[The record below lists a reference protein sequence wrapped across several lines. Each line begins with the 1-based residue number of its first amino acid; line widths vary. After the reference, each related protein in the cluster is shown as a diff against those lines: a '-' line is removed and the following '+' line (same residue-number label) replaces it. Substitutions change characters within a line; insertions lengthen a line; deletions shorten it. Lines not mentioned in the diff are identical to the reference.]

1 MCTGSLCKDTAESP
15 RVVINQTTNNNPY
28 TMKKAFILLAILT
41 VGMAAATAQDVK
53 IKRGKVTMSEAD
65 YNVLKQKAELY
76 EKTQQ
81 ALNETLAAYQ
91 KQQQMNDMYRPIELK
106 DFNDSASYAIGK
118 DIYQSWLQQN
128 LGINGQAAG
137 QSMIDCYKGQNTW
150 NDAMMR
156 PLLNRFQQ
164 EFEKR
169 QREEQER
176 MMAGKDDSIAAG
188 KKFLEENANNK
199 SVYQTKSGL
208 QYKIVKKGN
217 GKKPKATDKV
227 KVHYTGTLIDGKKF
241 DSSVDRGEP
250 AEFFLNQ
257 VIPGWTEGLQLMD
270 VGSKYI
276 LYIPYNLGY
285 GEQPMGAIPP
295 GSTLIF
301 EVELLDIIAGAQ
313 QNNNGIQVIRK

>member
-1 MCTGSLCKDTAESP
+1 
-15 RVVINQTTNNNPY
+15 
-28 TMKKAFILLAILT
+28 MKKTIFLAALL
-41 VGMAAATAQDVK
+41 VFGVTAMSQEVT

-65 YNVLKQKAELY
+65 YNMLKQKADLY
-76 EKTQQ
+76 ESTQKT
-81 ALNETLAAYQ
+81 LDETLEAYQ
-91 KQQQMNDMYRPIELK
+91 QQQRMNDMYKPIVLK
-106 DFNDSASYAIGK
+106 SFNDSASYAIGK

-150 NDAMMR
+150 TNETMR
-156 PLLNRFQQ
+156 PLLTRFQQ

-169 QREEQER
+169 QRAEQDK
-176 MMAGKDDSIAAG
+176 MMAGKDDNIAAG
-188 KKFLEENANNK
+188 KKFLTENALNK
-199 SVYQTKSGL
+199 SVYTTKSGL

-227 KVHYTGTLIDGKKF
+227 RVHYTGTLIDGTKF

-250 AEFFLNQ
+250 MEFPLNA

-270 VGSKYI
+270 EGSKYI
-276 LYIPYNLGY
+276 LYIPYTLGY
-285 GEQPMGAIPP
+285 GEQPVGSIPP

-301 EVELLDIIAGAQ
+301 EVELLKIL
-313 QNNNGIQVIRK
+313 

>member
-1 MCTGSLCKDTAESP
+1 MD
-15 RVVINQTTNNNPY
+15 N
-28 TMKKAFILLAILT
+28 
-41 VGMAAATAQDVK
+41 
-53 IKRGKVTMSEAD
+53 
-65 YNVLKQKAELY
+65 LY
-76 EKTQQ
+76 K
-81 ALNETLAAYQ
+81 
-91 KQQQMNDMYRPIELK
+91 PIVLK

-150 NDAMMR
+150 TNEMMR
-156 PLLNRFQQ
+156 PLLSRFQQ

-169 QREEQER
+169 QRAEQDK
-176 MMAGKDDSIAAG
+176 MMASKDDNIAAG
-188 KKFLEENANNK
+188 KKFLTENALNK
-199 SVYQTKSGL
+199 SIYTTKSGL

-227 KVHYTGTLIDGKKF
+227 RVHYTGTLIDGTKF
-241 DSSVDRGEP
+241 DSSIDRGEP
-250 AEFFLNQ
+250 MEFPLNA

-270 VGSKYI
+270 EGSKYI

-285 GEQPMGAIPP
+285 GDQPAGIIPP

-301 EVELLDIIAGAQ
+301 EVELLKIL
-313 QNNNGIQVIRK
+313 

>member
-1 MCTGSLCKDTAESP
+1 
-15 RVVINQTTNNNPY
+15 
-28 TMKKAFILLAILT
+28 MKKTLFIALLLA
-41 VGMAAATAQDVK
+41 VGVTAMAQEVT

-65 YNVLKQKAELY
+65 YNLLKQKADAY
-76 EKTQQ
+76 EATKK
-81 ALNETLAAYQ
+81 ALDETLAAYQ
-91 KQQQMNDMYRPIELK
+91 KQQSMNDMYRPIVLK

-128 LGINGQAAG
+128 LGINGEAAG

-150 NDAMMR
+150 TNETMR

-169 QREEQER
+169 QRAEQDK
-176 MMAGKDDSIAAG
+176 MMASKDENIDKG
-188 KKFLEENANNK
+188 KKFLQENALNK
-199 SVYQTKSGL
+199 SIYTTKSGL

-217 GKKPKATDKV
+217 GKKPKATDRV
-227 KVHYTGTLIDGKKF
+227 RVHYTGTLIDGTKF

-250 AEFFLNQ
+250 AEFPLNA

-270 VGSKYI
+270 EGSKYI

-285 GEQPMGAIPP
+285 GEQPVGSIPP

-301 EVELLDIIAGAQ
+301 EVELIEIL
-313 QNNNGIQVIRK
+313 K

>member
-1 MCTGSLCKDTAESP
+1 
-15 RVVINQTTNNNPY
+15 
-28 TMKKAFILLAILT
+28 MKKTLIIVALLT
-41 VGMAAATAQDVK
+41 VGITAMAQEVK

-65 YNVLKQKAELY
+65 YNMLKQKADAY
-76 EKTQQ
+76 EATKK
-81 ALNETLAAYQ
+81 ALNETLEAYQ
-91 KQQQMNDMYRPIELK
+91 KQQSMNDMYKPIVLK

-150 NDAMMR
+150 TNEMMR
-156 PLLNRFQQ
+156 PLLSRFQQ

-169 QREEQER
+169 QRAEQDK
-176 MMAGKDDSIAAG
+176 MMASKDENIAAG
-188 KKFLEENANNK
+188 KKFLEENALNK
-199 SVYQTKSGL
+199 SIYTTKSGL
-208 QYKIVKKGN
+208 QYKIIKKGN

-227 KVHYTGTLIDGKKF
+227 RVHYTGTLLDGTKF

-250 AEFFLNQ
+250 MEFPLNA

-270 VGSKYI
+270 EGSKYM

-285 GEQPMGAIPP
+285 GEHPVGSIPP

-301 EVELLDIIAGAQ
+301 EVELLKIL
-313 QNNNGIQVIRK
+313 

>member
-1 MCTGSLCKDTAESP
+1 
-15 RVVINQTTNNNPY
+15 
-28 TMKKAFILLAILT
+28 MKKTLFIALLLA
-41 VGMAAATAQDVK
+41 VGVTAMAQEVT

-65 YNVLKQKAELY
+65 YNLLKQKADAY
-76 EKTQQ
+76 EATKK
-81 ALNETLAAYQ
+81 ALDETLAAYQ
-91 KQQQMNDMYRPIELK
+91 KQQSMNDMYRPIVLK

-128 LGINGQAAG
+128 LGINGEAAG

-150 NDAMMR
+150 TNEMMR

-169 QREEQER
+169 QRAEQDK
-176 MMAGKDDSIAAG
+176 MMASKDENIDKG
-188 KKFLEENANNK
+188 KKFLQENALNK
-199 SVYQTKSGL
+199 SIYTTKSGL

-217 GKKPKATDKV
+217 GKKPKATDRV
-227 KVHYTGTLIDGKKF
+227 RVHYTGTLIDGTKF

-250 AEFFLNQ
+250 AEFPLNA

-270 VGSKYI
+270 EGSKYI

-285 GEQPMGAIPP
+285 GEQPVGSIPP

-301 EVELLDIIAGAQ
+301 DVELIEIL
-313 QNNNGIQVIRK
+313 K

>member
-1 MCTGSLCKDTAESP
+1 
-15 RVVINQTTNNNPY
+15 
-28 TMKKAFILLAILT
+28 MKKTIFIAVLLVLSASI
-41 VGMAAATAQDVK
+41 MAQDVT

-65 YNVLKQKAELY
+65 YNLLKQKADAY
-76 EKTQQ
+76 ENAQK
-81 ALNETLAAYQ
+81 ALDETLAAYQ
-91 KQQQMNDMYRPIELK
+91 KQQSMNDMYRPIVLK

-150 NDAMMR
+150 TNEMMR

-169 QREEQER
+169 QRAEQDK
-176 MMAGKDDSIAAG
+176 MMASKDENIDKG
-188 KKFLEENANNK
+188 KKFLQENALNK
-199 SVYQTKSGL
+199 SIYTTKSGL

-217 GKKPKATDKV
+217 GKKPKATDRV
-227 KVHYTGTLIDGKKF
+227 RVHYTGTLIDGTKF

-250 AEFFLNQ
+250 AEFPLNA

-270 VGSKYI
+270 EGSKYI
-276 LYIPYNLGY
+276 LYIPYDLGY
-285 GEQPMGAIPP
+285 GEQPVGSIPP

-301 EVELLDIIAGAQ
+301 EVELLQIL
-313 QNNNGIQVIRK
+313 K

>member
-1 MCTGSLCKDTAESP
+1 
-15 RVVINQTTNNNPY
+15 
-28 TMKKAFILLAILT
+28 MKKTLIIVALLT
-41 VGMAAATAQDVK
+41 VGITAMAQEVK

-65 YNVLKQKAELY
+65 YNMLKQKADAY
-76 EKTQQ
+76 EATKK
-81 ALNETLAAYQ
+81 ALNETLEAYQ
-91 KQQQMNDMYRPIELK
+91 KQQSMNDMYKPIVLK

-150 NDAMMR
+150 TNEMMR
-156 PLLNRFQQ
+156 PLLSRFQQ

-169 QREEQER
+169 QRAEQDK
-176 MMAGKDDSIAAG
+176 MMASKDENIAAG
-188 KKFLEENANNK
+188 KKFLEENALNK
-199 SVYQTKSGL
+199 SIYTTKSGL
-208 QYKIVKKGN
+208 QYKIIKKGN

-227 KVHYTGTLIDGKKF
+227 RVHYTGTLLDGTKF

-250 AEFFLNQ
+250 MEFPLNA

-270 VGSKYI
+270 EGSKYI

-285 GEQPMGAIPP
+285 GEQPVGSIPP

-301 EVELLDIIAGAQ
+301 EVELLKIL
-313 QNNNGIQVIRK
+313 